1 MNFYAILATTFL
13 IIGIRAQYHDL
24 RWVSGASLGASV
36 WLIVC
41 AAKKECDK

>member
-13 IIGIRAQYHDL
+13 IIGIRAQHNDL

-41 AAKKECDK
+41 AAKKE